1 MSDCNHQCS
10 SCASGDVC
18 QEKEQDPRILN
29 NTRGVRNVI
38 GVVGGKG
45 GVGKSL
51 VTSLLAIQTRRL
63 GYETAVLDADITGP
77 SIPKIFGIHDHAQT
91 DDQNLLPYLAADG
104 TKVMSLNLLLEHETD
119 PVFERSCYF
128 RCCKAVLGRGFLGR
142 CRLYVCRHASRDR

>member
-1 MSDCNHQCS
+1 MQFLCLQRRMS
-10 SCASGDVC
+10 G
-18 QEKEQDPRILN
+18 KEQNERAIN
-29 NTRGVRNVI
+29 NTKGVKKVI

-91 DDQNLLPYLAADG
+91 DEQNLLPYIAADG
-104 TKVMSLNLLLEHETD
+104 TKVMSLNLLLETK
-119 PVFERSCYF
+119 PIRSF
-128 RCCKAVLGRGFLGR
+128 GVVR
-142 CRLYVCRHASRDR
+142 